1 MWMKKEH
8 LVDLYLNRCSGCT
21 RCMRVCPTEALRIR
35 EKKVS
40 LMHDQCIYCGNCIS
54 SCHKSAFKVTSDSF
68 SKLEQYKV
76 NIAILPLAMYGM
88 ITDVEENLQF
98 HQTLH
103 DFGFDEVYD
112 LSKITHRLADKMND
126 MLNHDIDQPF
136 ILTQCPS
143 VIRLVRLNYP
153 SLVNQL
159 LPYDFP
165 FEIGARLARKKY
177 SLKYQLHPDE
187 IGIHYISECLSN
199 YTAIKDPLGKEKSV
213 IDHVFLFQ
221 DIFKSL
227 VNHYSQENSHSKE
240 VLASNKGILYAKSGA
255 LPKTTQIKEYIAV
268 DGINHVSDILE
279 KVYLDTLP
287 KVKCI
292 EAYSC
297 VGGCV
302 GGTFTFENP
311 FVAKWRVNHYSNAI
325 DELASLDYVDG
336 DSIFSDSSDWYFSK
350 PIESELND
358 KIPLKASIKKIS
370 LIHHLLEQLP
380 KIDCCACGSPTCRAL
395 AEDIVKGEKTINDCV
410 VLRTRGDHYE
420 S

>member
-1 MWMKKEH
+1 
-8 LVDLYLNRCSGCT
+8 
-21 RCMRVCPTEALRIR
+21 
-35 EKKVS
+35 
-40 LMHDQCIYCGNCIS
+40 
-54 SCHKSAFKVTSDSF
+54 
-68 SKLEQYKV
+68 
-76 NIAILPLAMYGM
+76 M
-88 ITDVEENLQF
+88 ITDSEENIHF
-98 HQTLH
+98 HQTLY

-112 LSKITHRLADKMND
+112 LSKITHRLADKINE
-126 MLNHDIDQPF
+126 MLNHDLNQPF

-143 VIRLVRLNYP
+143 IIRLVRLKYP

-159 LPYDFP
+159 LPFDFP
-165 FEIGARLARKKY
+165 FEIGAKLARKKY
-177 SLKYQLHPDE
+177 AEKYRINPNE

-199 YTAIKDPLGKEKSV
+199 YTAIKDPLGKESSE

-227 VNHYSQENSHSKE
+227 VNHYSVTGE
-240 VLASNKGILYAKSGA
+240 VTHQLLASNKGILFAKSGA
-255 LPKTTQIKEYIAV
+255 LPKTTAIKEYIAV

-325 DELASLDYVDG
+325 DQDASIDYAMEDEG
-336 DSIFSDSSDWYFSK
+336 WSDSSDWYFSR
-350 PIESELND
+350 PIEIELGF
-358 KIPLKASIKKIS
+358 KMALKDSIKKMNRIQ
-370 LIHHLLEQLP
+370 LLLETLP
-380 KIDCCACGSPTCRAL
+380 NIDCCACGSPTCRAL
-395 AEDIVKGEKTINDCV
+395 AEDILKGEKSIEDCV
-410 VLRTRGDHYE
+410 VLRNRGE
-420 S
+420 RNEA